1 MQMKRNSQFILRLV
15 AFFAVLMLGVSSVLA
30 QGDAMVRF
38 VHVVADTAAIDV
50 YVNGTLVVKGLDNGS
65 ASNYMALPIGT
76 YTLTATPTGSTEPL
90 WEQAVTLD
98 GNTAMTFIAASGTSF
113 DGFSDNLNVTNF
125 GASRL
130 LLVHA
135 LPGAEPVDVT
145 LAEPVTLNG
154 VEQEVGTPIASGLAY
169 ANSFGAFEL
178 PAQTYVVNISG
189 LLENVALPLNSGTSY
204 MAVVHGTASNPAVL
218 LLSAPTSAAE
228 DSGFVRFVQGAFGGP
243 DADVYVNDT
252 LIVPMLGTEN
262 PSAHIALPVGEH
274 EVSYVLAG
282 SDEALA
288 NTSINVE
295 AGAAQTVA
303 ALASGDGVSLTS
315 FADDLSALTATTAV
329 VTVLNSIDGS
339 TITLSLSDGTELSSE
354 LAGGE
359 ASEATSFSPMTS
371 ALDFTLTTED
381 GSGELSSP
389 EMTFYGGVY
398 YNLIVI
404 DGDAFNP
411 PHLVVAGT
419 SLSQTLGSA
428 PDSEVT
434 ISFGQ
439 AEEPAAVATEAETSS
454 EVVVATQAPVVVELP
469 ENVITGEVALDPS
482 ANLQLRQYPSPDA
495 LSLGLA
501 PSGALLVINGRE
513 GRPVALVEGQP
524 EPAEA
529 ADWIDPVSLLGEGE
543 DLDPAQ
549 TWVNVTF
556 NTADGGQISAWVLS
570 QFLIIRDDEG
580 EAVLLRDL
588 ETFARNVPG
597 EASNTNVTPPP
608 LPENI
613 VVAVVININ
622 SDANLNLRRTPTT
635 DGEILA
641 RLPLGTSAELIG
653 FNAPS
658 DLNTPFIASE
668 AEWAFLSYTTAEG
681 GVITGWASTSFLRYE
696 WRDATIDPDELFAR
710 ELVEIVDPSIIGD
723 VSAGVAAVSAP
734 TQDPVEDAYLA
745 TVVLNE
751 GANIHL
757 RRSPDTAA
765 ESLVLI
771 PAGSLLIIEARTP
784 QADWLLTSFEGETGW
799 ISSQFVTVSFNGRFV
814 EDIIEIP
821 VDTSVVPL
829 PLPTATTAGS

>member
-1 MQMKRNSQFILRLV
+1 MQMKRNSSIILRLV
-15 AFFAVLMLGVSSVLA
+15 AFFAVLMLGVSGILA

-50 YVNGTLVVKGLDNGS
+50 YVNGTLAVKGLDNGA
-65 ASNYMALPIGT
+65 ASNYLALPVGT
-76 YTLTATPTGSTEPL
+76 YTLTATPSGSTDPL
-90 WEQAVTLD
+90 WEQAVALD
-98 GNTAMTFIAASGTSF
+98 GNTGMTFIASSGTGF

-135 LPGAEPVDVT
+135 LAGGDAVDVT
-145 LAEPVTLNG
+145 LAEPVTLND
-154 VEQEVGTPIASGLAY
+154 VVQDAGTTIASGLTY
-169 ANSFGAFEL
+169 ANSFGAFDL

-189 LLENVALPLNSGTSY
+189 LLENIALPLNSGTSY

-218 LLSAPTSAAE
+218 LLSAATDAAE
-228 DSGFVRFVQGAFGGP
+228 GTGFVRFVHGVFGGP
-243 DADVYVNDT
+243 DVDVYVNDT
-252 LIVPMLGTEN
+252 LIVPMLGTAN
-262 PSAHIALPVGEH
+262 PSAHIALPAGEH
-274 EVSYVLAG
+274 QVSYVLAG
-282 SDEALA
+282 SDEELA
-288 NTSINVE
+288 NTSITVE
-295 AGAAQTVA
+295 GATAQTVA
-303 ALASGDGVSLTS
+303 ALASGDGVTLTS
-315 FADDLSALTATTAV
+315 FVDDLSGLSSTSAV
-329 VTVLNSIDGS
+329 VSVLNTVDGS
-339 TITLSLSDGTELSSE
+339 TATLSLSDDTELSSE

-359 ASEATSFSPMTS
+359 ASEATSLSPMTS
-371 ALDFTLTTED
+371 AIDFTLTTAD

-428 PDSEVT
+428 PDSDVT
-434 ISFGQ
+434 ISFGES
-439 AEEPAAVATEAETSS
+439 EEPAAVATTEVPS

-529 ADWIDPVSLLGEGE
+529 ADWIDPITLLGEGE

-580 EAVLLRDL
+580 NLVELREL
-588 ETFARNVPG
+588 ETFPRNVPG
-597 EASNTNVTPPP
+597 DTVNTSVTPPP

-613 VVAVVININ
+613 VVAIVININ
-622 SDANLNLRRTPTT
+622 ADANLNLRRTATT

-641 RLPLGTSAELIG
+641 RLPLGTATELIG
-653 FNAPS
+653 FIAPT

-668 AEWAFLSYTTAEG
+668 AEWAFLSYTPAEG

-696 WRDATIDPDELFAR
+696 WRDATADPDELFAR
-710 ELVEIVDPSIIGD
+710 ELVEIVDPITRGD
-723 VSAGVAAVSAP
+723 VSAGVNPVAAP

-745 TVVLNE
+745 EVVLNE

-757 RRSPDTAA
+757 RRSPDVTS

-771 PAGSLLIIEARTP
+771 PAGSLLIVEARTP
-784 QADWLLTSFEGETGW
+784 QADWLLTSFEGEIGW
-799 ISSQFVTVSFNGRFV
+799 VSSQFVTVTFNGRFV